1 MTNDSKQQLV
11 DIENARLPDQLAE
24 MEQILREGHCPFC
37 PEHLPKHHKD
47 PILKET
53 KYWVLTPNQW
63 PYEHTKVHLL
73 AIYKHHAVDLAGVA
87 PEAGK
92 ELIELLQWAAAEY
105 QVPGGAFAM
114 RFGDTNYSAG
124 SVNHIHAQF
133 VQPDI
138 DAPDYQPVR
147 IKVGKSRK

>member
-1 MTNDSKQQLV
+1 MTGNQQLV
-11 DIENARLPDQLAE
+11 DIENARVPEQVTE

-37 PEHLPKHHKD
+37 REHLAEHHKN

-53 KYWVLTPNQW
+53 KHWLLTFNQW

-73 AIYKHHAVDLAGVA
+73 AIYREHAVELSEVA
-87 PEAGK
+87 PEAGR
-92 ELIELLQWAAAEY
+92 ELLELMQWSVKEFN
-105 QVPGGAFAM
+105 VPGGAFAM

-124 SVNHIHAQF
+124 SVNHMHAQF

-138 DAPDYQPVR
+138 DAPDYQSVR